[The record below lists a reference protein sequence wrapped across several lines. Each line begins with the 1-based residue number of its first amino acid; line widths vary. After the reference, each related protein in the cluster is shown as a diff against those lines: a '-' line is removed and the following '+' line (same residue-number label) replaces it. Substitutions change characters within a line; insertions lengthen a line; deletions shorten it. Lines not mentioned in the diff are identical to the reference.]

1 MLHFVTHSTPDSHA
15 GPATLA
21 NAPQIVSEHVL
32 SPLGPP
38 CLLRQLLCRCQGVV
52 GGSGATRAQHKRPG
66 SGGAALCRPHK
77 PTPRGYNT
85 GACPYAVSAA
95 TPWGIGV
102 HSADVRTRSPAPAC
116 HAARAAAATTRSDQ
130 LAVAH
135 GTAADTLALAE
146 QLMSRSASW
155 AAWNSGEQC
164 MVDLTCVN
172 GDARVRVVQQRL
184 GVELV
189 WDKRGSV
196 CVKDSI
202 GGRDVTSSVMAHT
215 TLAASALCSS
225 SHLSSPL
232 IGHVVDA
239 AEWWARAMTNRHGVP
254 ASTSLAC
261 RNQQHLTRLLTRC
274 QASPEPTPA
283 TS

>member
-1 MLHFVTHSTPDSHA
+1 MAAVPHERST
-15 GPATLA
+15 
-21 NAPQIVSEHVL
+21 
-32 SPLGPP
+32 
-38 CLLRQLLCRCQGVV
+38 
-52 GGSGATRAQHKRPG
+52 SGLET
-66 SGGAALCRPHK
+66 AALCSAG
-77 PTPRGYNT
+77 PTNQHRVGTTPARARTRSVPPPRG
-85 GACPYAVSAA
+85 AL
-95 TPWGIGV
+95 GV

>member
-1 MLHFVTHSTPDSHA
+1 MAAVP
-15 GPATLA
+15 
-21 NAPQIVSEHVL
+21 
-32 SPLGPP
+32 
-38 CLLRQLLCRCQGVV
+38 
-52 GGSGATRAQHKRPG
+52 HKRST
-66 SGGAALCRPHK
+66 SGLETAALCPQTNTAWH
-77 PTPRGYNT
+77 NT

-135 GTAADTLALAE
+135 TLALAE

-202 GGRDVTSSVMAHT
+202 GGRNVTSSVMAHT